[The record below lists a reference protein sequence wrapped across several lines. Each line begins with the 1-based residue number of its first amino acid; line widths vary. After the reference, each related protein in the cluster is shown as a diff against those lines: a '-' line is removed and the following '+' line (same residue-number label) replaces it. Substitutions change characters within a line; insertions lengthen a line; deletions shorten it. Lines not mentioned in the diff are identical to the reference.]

1 MIGGVFLYVHIN
13 ERYLKGVDVKN
24 TMVYT
29 EVKEKNGRKY
39 FYRVLSVRKG
49 LKSGKKRIYL
59 GVDLD
64 KKNLIDKEKKADKEL
79 MLLSTLLNEKEKKEI
94 ETIKKEYLSQP
105 KTNLENRYESFV
117 SLFTY
122 DSTNIEGNTLT
133 LQETSQLL
141 FENITPRKSLREI
154 NEVINHK
161 KAFDLILNN
170 KGDISKELILQLH
183 KLVVQNTLR
192 SELENQIGKYRTLQV
207 YIRGTEWLPPKPE
220 DVPKEMGYLLSWY
233 SKNKKVLH
241 PLILAAYFHSAFETI
256 HPFVDGN
263 GRVGRLLMN
272 LILHRHKYP
281 MINIPNKKKYIY
293 YKSLEESQ
301 LKGDLR
307 NLVKFLFVLLKE
319 ERIRF

>member
-1 MIGGVFLYVHIN
+1 
-13 ERYLKGVDVKN
+13 
-24 TMVYT
+24 MVYT
-29 EVKEKNGRKY
+29 EVKEKNGKRY

-49 LKSGKKRIYL
+49 SKVEKKRVYL

-64 KKNLIDKEKKADKEL
+64 KKNLADKEKQADKEL
-79 MLLSTLLNEKEKKEI
+79 MLLSTLLNEKEKKEL
-94 ETIKKEYLSQP
+94 EAIKKEFLNQSNA
-105 KTNLENRYESFV
+105 NLENRYESFV

-141 FENITPRKSLREI
+141 FENIAPRKSLREI

-161 KAFDLILNN
+161 KAFDFILNN
-170 KGDISKELILQLH
+170 KKDISKDFILQLH

-192 SELENQIGKYRTLQV
+192 PGLENQIGKYRTLQV
-207 YIRGTEWLPPKPE
+207 YIRGTEWLPPKPGE
-220 DVPKEMGYLLSWY
+220 VPKEMGSLLSWY

-293 YKSLEESQ
+293 YKSLEEAQ
-301 LKGDLR
+301 LKGDLKL
-307 NLVKFLFVLLKE
+307 LVKFLFDLLKE
-319 ERIRF
+319 EKIRF

>member
-1 MIGGVFLYVHIN
+1 
-13 ERYLKGVDVKN
+13 
-24 TMVYT
+24 MVYT
-29 EVKEKNGRKY
+29 EIKEKNGKKY

-49 LKSGKKRIYL
+49 EKIKKKRVYL
-59 GVDLD
+59 GVDLN
-64 KKNLIDKEKKADKEL
+64 KSNLVSKEKQADKAL
-79 MLLSTLLNEKEKKEI
+79 MLLSTLLNEKEKKEL
-94 ETIKKEYLSQP
+94 EKIKKEYLKQP
-105 KTNLENRYESFV
+105 KENLENKYESFV

-133 LQETSQLL
+133 LQETSRLL

-154 NEVINHK
+154 NEVLNHK
-161 KAFDLILNN
+161 KAFDFILNY
-170 KGDISKELILQLH
+170 KKDISKKLILQLH

-192 SELENQIGKYRTLQV
+192 PELENQIGKYRTLQV
-207 YIRGTEWLPPKPE
+207 YIRGAEWLPPKSE
-220 DVPKEMGYLLSWY
+220 DVPKEMGSLLSWY

-272 LILHRHKYP
+272 FILRKHKYP
-281 MINIPNKKKYIY
+281 MINIQNKKKHIY
-293 YKSLEESQ
+293 YKSLEDAQ

-307 NLVKFLFVLLKE
+307 NLVKFLFDLLKE
-319 ERIRF
+319 EIIKF

>member
-1 MIGGVFLYVHIN
+1 M
-13 ERYLKGVDVKN
+13 D
-24 TMVYT
+24 T
-29 EVKEKNGRKY
+29 
-39 FYRVLSVRKG
+39 
-49 LKSGKKRIYL
+49 
-59 GVDLD
+59 
-64 KKNLIDKEKKADKEL
+64 LIAQI
-79 MLLSTLLNEKEKKEI
+79 KEKKEL
-94 ETIKKEYLSQP
+94 EKIKKEYLNQP
-105 KTNLENRYESFV
+105 KGNLENRYESFV

-141 FENITPRKSLREI
+141 FDNITPRKSLREI

-161 KAFDLILNN
+161 KAFDFILNN
-170 KGDISKELILQLH
+170 KKDISKELILQLH

-192 SELENQIGKYRTLQV
+192 PELESQIGRYRTLQV

-220 DVPKEMGYLLSWY
+220 EVPKEMGSLLSWH
-233 SKNKKVLH
+233 SKNKNILH

-272 LILHRHKYP
+272 LILHQHKYP

-293 YKSLEESQ
+293 YNSLEEAQ
-301 LKGDLR
+301 LNGNLR
-307 NLVKFLFVLLKE
+307 SLVKFLFDLLIE
-319 ERIRF
+319 EGIKF

>member
-1 MIGGVFLYVHIN
+1 
-13 ERYLKGVDVKN
+13 
-24 TMVYT
+24 MVYT
-29 EVKEKNGRKY
+29 EVKEKNGKRY

-49 LKSGKKRIYL
+49 SKVEKKRVYL

-64 KKNLIDKEKKADKEL
+64 KKNLADKEKQADKEL
-79 MLLSTLLNEKEKKEI
+79 MLLSTLLNEKEKKEL
-94 ETIKKEYLSQP
+94 EAIKKEFLNQSNA
-105 KTNLENRYESFV
+105 NLENRYESFV

-141 FENITPRKSLREI
+141 FENIAPRKSLREI

-161 KAFDLILNN
+161 KAFDFILNN
-170 KGDISKELILQLH
+170 KKDISKDFILQLH

-192 SELENQIGKYRTLQV
+192 PGLENQIGKYRTLQV
-207 YIRGTEWLPPKPE
+207 YIRGTEWLPPKPGE
-220 DVPKEMGYLLSWY
+220 VPKEMGSLLSWY

-272 LILHRHKYP
+272 LILHKHKYP

-293 YKSLEESQ
+293 YKSLEEAQ
-301 LKGDLR
+301 LKGDLKL
-307 NLVKFLFVLLKE
+307 LVKFLFDLLKE
-319 ERIRF
+319 EKIRF